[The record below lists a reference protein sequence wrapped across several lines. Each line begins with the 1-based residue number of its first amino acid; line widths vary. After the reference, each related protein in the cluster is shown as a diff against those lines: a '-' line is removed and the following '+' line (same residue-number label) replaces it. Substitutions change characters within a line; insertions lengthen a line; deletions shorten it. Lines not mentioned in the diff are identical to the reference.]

1 MTTTMTTRNQNTQ
14 LVNKPRIG
22 GVDVAELD
30 REVSDF
36 SDREPLLPLEDVTI
50 EGELL
55 SCTFEDYYDSKGVKA
70 SWRCTSSTNPKI
82 QPGKVYSTIY
92 FTQHPKLPK
101 ILLDKH
107 AEFRRA
113 LLLCISGEE
122 DGPKFKP
129 SVVLQDLMS
138 EVGEL
143 GIPMRVTRV
152 VSGYT
157 RNAKPKIED
166 SFERLA

>member
-1 MTTTMTTRNQNTQ
+1 MTQTLATRSPNTQ
-14 LVNKPRIG
+14 LVNKNAVSR
-22 GVDVAELD
+22 VDAAELD

-70 SWRCTSSTNPKI
+70 SWRCTASNNDKV

-107 AEFRRA
+107 AQFRRD
-113 LLLCISGEE
+113 LLLCISGEV
-122 DGPKFKP
+122 DGPAFKP
-129 SVVLQDLMS
+129 SVVLQDLMA

-152 VSGYT
+152 VEGYT
-157 RNAKPKIED
+157 RNGKPKIGD
-166 SFERLA
+166 SFARLA